1 VCYCQKSW
9 ATSLHAEHA
18 RDSCAFL
25 STAILKSESRN
36 ISTRLFAAR
45 SARQNFIECKSPA
58 TRHRASATRGGG
70 AHTLG
75 DGTNRPIQPQ
85 LEEKTPD
92 EIRALIRT
100 AYDLDPAKTMDLM
113 IYKRVAKSKTFY

>member
-1 VCYCQKSW
+1 
-9 ATSLHAEHA
+9 
-18 RDSCAFL
+18 
-25 STAILKSESRN
+25 
-36 ISTRLFAAR
+36 
-45 SARQNFIECKSPA
+45 
-58 TRHRASATRGGG
+58 
-70 AHTLG
+70 
-75 DGTNRPIQPQ
+75 